1 MILPTHPH
9 SFGLALDEL
18 EQCLNRL
25 RWLYLRAIDLSPDL
39 RDTPARAISFE
50 FNDAFLSL
58 AGLPPS
64 TKESTK
70 PTPLDWHWRSRGFSS
85 AAASDLD
92 WISARRQLGS
102 ALANFM
108 DPLESRSM
116 RYAELIALKPG
127 FHEAWHHEAFSDD
140 VYEGPDTPRG
150 RVFAML
156 RGSSLPFLEVKG
168 PSLSSELGADAFI
181 GYAPCVFTEGPF
193 VRRIGPEV
201 SYYGELMLA
210 GIIPDQQGRHA
221 HLSKS
226 FQVLDY
232 GVFLNTENS
241 IEGLAWVLKGVEI
254 FAFNL
259 DRS

>member
-1 MILPTHPH
+1 M
-9 SFGLALDEL
+9 
-18 EQCLNRL
+18 NRL

-39 RDTPARAISFE
+39 RDNPARAISFE

-58 AGLPPS
+58 VGIPPANH
-64 TKESTK
+64 ESVE
-70 PTPLDWHWRSRGFSS
+70 PIPLDWHWRSRGFSS
-85 AAASDLD
+85 AAVSELD
-92 WISARRQLGS
+92 WISARHQLGS
-102 ALANFM
+102 ALAKFM
-108 DPLESRSM
+108 EPLRSNSL

-127 FHEAWHHEAFSDD
+127 FHEAWHHEAFPDD
-140 VYEGPDTPRG
+140 VYEGPDSPRG
-150 RVFAML
+150 RVYAIL
-156 RGSSLPFLEVKG
+156 RGSSLPFLEVNS
-168 PSLSSELGADAFI
+168 PSISSELEADAFI

-241 IEGLAWVLKGVEI
+241 IEGLAWVLKGVEN
-254 FAFNL
+254 FGFNF